1 MALKGL
7 LEDPGFVSIF
17 TPHVGDNKRDWACVV
32 LALVQAMPSEQV
44 LTYLDLHA
52 ILAQHG
58 AHHEAAQA

>member
-17 TPHVGDNKRDWACVV
+17 TPHVRDWACVV
-32 LALVQAMPSEQV
+32 LALVQAMPPEQV
-44 LTYLDLHA
+44 LTYLDLHV